1 MRVPVA
7 EAALDLERRGLL
19 TRDPKDYSD
28 RIIDHVGSLLGR
40 DLPPDLIA
48 FYRERVATLGEFY
61 AQVPEWNDWVGWRSP
76 SSLVTTL
83 LHAEAVPVFDDGC
96 GNLYGLDL
104 TADIEA
110 RAVYFFDHE
119 SGFRE
124 PEWAAGSSLGAF
136 MLLLADKDRAYTEGW
151 PPKWELKID
160 PDLERCPRAAA
171 IWNAG

>member
-61 AQVPEWNDWVGWRSP
+61 AQVPEWND
-76 SSLVTTL
+76 
-83 LHAEAVPVFDDGC
+83 
-96 GNLYGLDL
+96 
-104 TADIEA
+104 
-110 RAVYFFDHE
+110 
-119 SGFRE
+119 
-124 PEWAAGSSLGAF
+124 
-136 MLLLADKDRAYTEGW
+136 
-151 PPKWELKID
+151 
-160 PDLERCPRAAA
+160 
-171 IWNAG
+171 